1 MIALGLAFFIA
12 LVWLLTSWG
21 WLALSNHYAL
31 IWVGLLMMAC
41 LLTLGLCWALIQARV
56 SGQAVVE
63 EVKG

>member
-1 MIALGLAFFIA
+1 MGLAFFTA
-12 LVWLLTSWG
+12 MVWLLTSWG
-21 WLALSNHYAL
+21 WFSLSNHRAL
-31 IWVGLLMMAC
+31 IWVVLLMMAC